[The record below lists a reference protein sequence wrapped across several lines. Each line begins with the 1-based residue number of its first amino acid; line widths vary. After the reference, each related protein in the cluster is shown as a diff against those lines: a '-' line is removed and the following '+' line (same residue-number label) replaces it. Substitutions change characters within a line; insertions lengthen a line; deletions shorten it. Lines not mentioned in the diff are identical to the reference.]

1 MDNYSIADQFSLL
14 SRLMDIHGK
23 NALKSKSYSSAA
35 FTIEKLPQELSSTP
49 REKLFSIRGI
59 GESVGK
65 KVIEI
70 LDTGSL
76 QSLQEYIA
84 KTPPGVL
91 EMMNIKGLGPKKIH
105 TLWKE
110 MHIDSIEV
118 LAKACEE
125 NRIADKN
132 GFGDKT
138 QQNILNSI
146 KFQQENAGKYLYAK
160 VEPFAEAFTLKL
172 KEKFPSH
179 QTEITG
185 AFKRQLEIIEMLEW
199 VTTVPA
205 DELKNYLLT
214 DQVKLVTDRDGLLI
228 LSAEET
234 LLLCFYITSAPFF
247 AAKLFESG
255 SSEEFM
261 EEWKRLSLPLSNV
274 DEEEKIFTNASLP
287 YIPSFLREKR
297 NILSNTGLVTDVVQ
311 TNSIRGLI
319 HAHSTWSDGSYTIE
333 AMATELIKLGFEYLV
348 ISDHSKA
355 AFYANGLNE
364 QRITE
369 QHKYIDELNR
379 KLAPF
384 KIFKSIECDIL
395 NDGSLDY
402 GNQVLSSF
410 DLVITSIHS
419 NLDMDQD
426 KAMRRVMGA
435 ITNPYTTI
443 MGHMTGRLLLR
454 RKGYPVDHK
463 AIIDACAEHHVVI
476 EINANPNRL
485 DMDWRWIDYAM
496 EKGVMLSVNP
506 DAHTIEE
513 FHNIKYGVLVA
524 QKGGLTKERNLSSYS
539 LKEFEAFLR
548 ERKKLKGDLTIS

>member
-14 SRLMDIHGK
+14 SRLMDIHGE
-23 NALKSKSYSSAA
+23 NAFKSKSYSSAA

-125 NRIADKN
+125 NRIADKK

-160 VEPFAEAFTLKL
+160 VESFAEAFTLKL
-172 KEKFPSH
+172 QEKFPSH
-179 QTEITG
+179 RTEIAG
-185 AFKRQLEIIEMLEW
+185 AFRRQLEIIEMLEW

-228 LSAEET
+228 VSAEET

-524 QKGGLTKERNLSSYS
+524 QKGGLTRERNLSSYS

-548 ERKKLKGDLTIS
+548 ERKKLKGDVTIS